1 MNIKNSTPLKEASLT
16 HKEAYHRARLFILA
30 VREQN
35 EKKNNPEPTED
46 FGMPMKNPFK
56 RYNNPGNLEANPTG
70 PFDGETEE
78 KYGEDNRFATFSS
91 PVYGLR
97 ALGKDLTTKI
107 NRGLTTVRSI
117 LEVYAPNNENKTE
130 KYIKF
135 VENKIGKQDV
145 TRNDIRDLIVAITT
159 FENDKASVDY
169 YLQDPSLLNQA
180 MNLLATNTKETAKTK
195 LPIKKPMNLEE

>member
-56 RYNNPGNLEANPTG
+56 RYNNPGNIEAGQN
-70 PFDGETEE
+70 FDGETEE

-117 LEVYAPNNENKTE
+117 LEVYAPNDENKTE
-130 KYIKF
+130 RYIKF

-159 FENDKASVDY
+159 FENEKAFVDY

-180 MNLLATNTKETAKTK
+180 MNLLATNTKETVKTK